1 MATLAPTR
9 RARSGS
15 VLAFDFSSA
24 RTVDEDGRLHV
35 KDCPLTKATVNGY
48 YGWEI
53 PGYEE
58 LKLDPKKEYML
69 LRDPD
74 ELKAAASRF
83 DGQPLLDDHIP
94 HDADNPRKMHVAGS
108 IGSGCYFDGEYI
120 RTPLL
125 SVWDQKDIDAIES
138 EEKRELSCSYAY
150 DPVMEAGVFK
160 GLRYDGRMVNIRPN
174 HVALVQKG
182 RAGRD
187 VLVMDALPKGLK
199 MKRKTFDRFAVSAR
213 ALLANDADID
223 ASELL
228 ELLGHVAKGEGEG
241 ADDDDTTDDPNDMGA
256 MDAAVP
262 EAAMSYL
269 KGKLTDDE
277 MSELGKCWKAPADDA
292 DPDDEGEG
300 KEDGEGEDGPGKAN
314 DRAPRRNRVAND
326 AAAIRNQVVAE
337 LSAWN
342 TACEKVRPHIGTVKL
357 AMDAVSGGAATL
369 YKRALTAHGVDHTGV
384 KEVVALERMVDML
397 PGTSRP
403 TMAHDSAPGEASP
416 LDGILSGAVRVSR
429 S

>member
-199 MKRKTFDRFAVSAR
+199 MKRSLR
-213 ALLANDADID
+213 A
-223 ASELL
+223 
-228 ELLGHVAKGEGEG
+228 
-241 ADDDDTTDDPNDMGA
+241 
-256 MDAAVP
+256 
-262 EAAMSYL
+262 
-269 KGKLTDDE
+269 
-277 MSELGKCWKAPADDA
+277 
-292 DPDDEGEG
+292 
-300 KEDGEGEDGPGKAN
+300 GP
-314 DRAPRRNRVAND
+314 PR
-326 AAAIRNQVVAE
+326 Q
-337 LSAWN
+337 
-342 TACEKVRPHIGTVKL
+342 
-357 AMDAVSGGAATL
+357 
-369 YKRALTAHGVDHTGV
+369 
-384 KEVVALERMVDML
+384 
-397 PGTSRP
+397 
-403 TMAHDSAPGEASP
+403 
-416 LDGILSGAVRVSR
+416 
-429 S
+429 

>member
-1 MATLAPTR
+1 
-9 RARSGS
+9 
-15 VLAFDFSSA
+15 
-24 RTVDEDGRLHV
+24 
-35 KDCPLTKATVNGY
+35 
-48 YGWEI
+48 
-53 PGYEE
+53 
-58 LKLDPKKEYML
+58 
-69 LRDPD
+69 
-74 ELKAAASRF
+74 
-83 DGQPLLDDHIP
+83 
-94 HDADNPRKMHVAGS
+94 
-108 IGSGCYFDGEYI
+108 
-120 RTPLL
+120 
-125 SVWDQKDIDAIES
+125 
-138 EEKRELSCSYAY
+138 
-150 DPVMEAGVFK
+150 
-160 GLRYDGRMVNIRPN
+160 
-174 HVALVQKG
+174 
-182 RAGRD
+182 
-187 VLVMDALPKGLK
+187 
-199 MKRKTFDRFAVSAR
+199 
-213 ALLANDADID
+213 
-223 ASELL
+223 
-228 ELLGHVAKGEGEG
+228 LGHVAKGEGEG